1 MRIASARCELGRFMY
16 PDRLHCLDGNGD
28 GNVGS
33 QRQAGADADNL
44 IRMDFNPEQG
54 IRYA

>member
-1 MRIASARCELGRFMY
+1 MY
-16 PDRLHCLDGNGD
+16 PGRLHCLD

-44 IRMDFNPEQG
+44 IRMDFNPELG